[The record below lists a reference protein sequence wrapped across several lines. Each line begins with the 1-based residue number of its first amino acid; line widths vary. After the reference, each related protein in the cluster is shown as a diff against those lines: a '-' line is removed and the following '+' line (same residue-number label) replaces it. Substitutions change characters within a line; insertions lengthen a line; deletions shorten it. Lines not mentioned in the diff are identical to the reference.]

1 MTSQPNFQG
10 ETQQTAQPTLIWSQ
24 HWSLDISHLEKH
36 LQQQLDD
43 VAASIS
49 ADLQLNGNSTLL
61 SKQHSLI
68 TTSNVPEYSALG
80 HSETWYLSLS
90 LDATSIR

>member
-1 MTSQPNFQG
+1 
-10 ETQQTAQPTLIWSQ
+10 
-24 HWSLDISHLEKH
+24 LDISHLEKH

-49 ADLQLNGNSTLL
+49 ADLQLNGNSMLL

-68 TTSNVPEYSALG
+68 TTSN
-80 HSETWYLSLS
+80 
-90 LDATSIR
+90 

>member
-10 ETQQTAQPTLIWSQ
+10 EIQQTAQQTLIWAQ
-24 HWSLDISHLEKH
+24 YWSLDVSHLEKQ

-49 ADLQLNGNSTLL
+49 ADLQLNGNSMLL
-61 SKQHSLI
+61 SLLRLQTL
-68 TTSNVPEYSALG
+68 T
-80 HSETWYLSLS
+80 
-90 LDATSIR
+90 